1 MGLGEEKH
9 LIHMTG
15 FPLTKSGGY
24 PSQSFLNRT
33 SSSHREMD
41 SLRFHLYLSSLL
53 VIAMLKGHS
62 VSLPLGLFWLEQL
75 LKKQKLA

>member
-24 PSQSFLNRT
+24 PSQSFWNNT
-33 SSSHREMD
+33 SNSHREME
-41 SLRFHLYLSSLL
+41 SLRFYLYLSSVLCDSN
-53 VIAMLKGHS
+53 VEGA
-62 VSLPLGLFWLEQL
+62 FCE
-75 LKKQKLA
+75 LALRFVLIGTAS